1 MDVLSF
7 PPSRLAIEGAKVP
20 DLQAKLNRV
29 IDFHDGAAVQGVP
42 SVGLTVMAAPGI
54 PLTSI

>member
-7 PPSRLAIEGAKVP
+7 PPSRLTIEGPKVP
-20 DLQAKLNRV
+20 DLRAELNRV
-29 IDFHDGAAVQGVP
+29 IDYHDGAAVKGAP
-42 SVGLTVMAAPGI
+42 SMGLTVMAALGI

>member
-7 PPSRLAIEGAKVP
+7 PPSSLTIEGPKVP
-20 DLQAKLNRV
+20 DLRAELNRV
-29 IDFHDGAAVQGVP
+29 IDFHDGAAVKGVP
-42 SVGLTVMAAPGI
+42 SMGLTVMAAPGI